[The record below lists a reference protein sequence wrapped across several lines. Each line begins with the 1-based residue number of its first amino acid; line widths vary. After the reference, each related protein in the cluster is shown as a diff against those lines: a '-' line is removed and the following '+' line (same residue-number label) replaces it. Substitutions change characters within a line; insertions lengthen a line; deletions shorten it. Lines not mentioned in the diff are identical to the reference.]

1 LGSWMSHRVFMTLLP
16 IRRNIYHDSVRELV
30 PRRVDYEWGYWR
42 RVIRMAALCHDV
54 GHLPF
59 SHAAEKDLL
68 PPGTRHEHL
77 SRDHI
82 LGDGLR
88 SVFAE
93 LKIQPEDVAKLA
105 VGPKYYGKELSV
117 WESILYEMIGGDVF
131 GADRID
137 YLLRDSFHS
146 GVAYGRFDHSRLIE
160 TMRVLPRE
168 DRESSEPELGITL
181 GGLQTAESLLWAT
194 VLYVYAALFS
204 SDPPDLRHTSQR
216 VLARMACRREISCV
230 PRRSLGY
237 DR

>member
-1 LGSWMSHRVFMTLLP
+1 MTLLP